1 MFNELLD
8 FAVNPPFVV
17 FILAV
22 LYVSAVAGSV
32 MNVVVYRLPRM
43 LFPEEFNLSAGHKE
57 SLNRG
62 SRCPHCDSKIRLR
75 HNIPIFGWIILKGGC
90 FDCKAPISVR
100 YPIVELV
107 VTLGSVLIAWH
118 FGQTWMTAA
127 MIGVF
132 WVLVACAL
140 IDWDTYFL
148 PDALT
153 QPLLWSG
160 LLFALYA
167 PSASLTIEEAMAGAI
182 FGYLF
187 PWTINRYFRWRTG
200 VDGIAAGDF
209 KLLAALGAWFG
220 VMALP
225 IVVIIAVTFQLVC
238 KAAMPA
244 KGIESEVDGI
254 AAGAMPLGPGLALGG
269 AAMIFLASPLQKW
282 LLASGL
288 VL

>member
-1 MFNELLD
+1 MLAEALHFFSHLPFSIFLLAI
-8 FAVNPPFVV
+8 F
-17 FILAV
+17 
-22 LYVSAVAGSV
+22 YVSAVAGSV

-43 LFPEEFNLSAGHKE
+43 LFPEEFELGSNHQE

-75 HNIPIFGWIILKGGC
+75 HNIPILGWIILKGGC
-90 FDCKAPISVR
+90 FDCKAPISAR
-100 YPIVELV
+100 YPIVEFA
-107 VTLGSVLIAWH
+107 VTVGSVLIAWH

-153 QPLLWSG
+153 QPLLWGG

-167 PSASLTIEEAMAGAI
+167 PSASLTVEEAMAGAI

-187 PWTINRYFRWRTG
+187 PWTINRYYLWRTG
-200 VDGIAAGDF
+200 SDGIAAGDF

-225 IVVIIAVTFQLVC
+225 IVVMIAVAFQLLC
-238 KAAMPA
+238 KVAVPA
-244 KGIESEVDGI
+244 KSTDTEVDGI
-254 AAGAMPLGPGLALGG
+254 AVGAMPLGPGLALGG
-269 AAMIFLASPLQKW
+269 AAMIAISEPLQSW
-282 LLASGL
+282 LAVAGIA
-288 VL
+288 